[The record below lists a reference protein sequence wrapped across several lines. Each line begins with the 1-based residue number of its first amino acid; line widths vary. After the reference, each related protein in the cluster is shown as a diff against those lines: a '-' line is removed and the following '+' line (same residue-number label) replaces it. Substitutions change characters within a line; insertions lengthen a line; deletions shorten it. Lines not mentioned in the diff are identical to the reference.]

1 MKFAIFGAGIIFA
14 CIALALLRSGNDAM
28 AQCQINHSY
37 DTCFQLLNR

>member
-14 CIALALLRSGNDAM
+14 CVVLALFRSGNDAM
-28 AQCQINHSY
+28 AKCQTTHSY